1 MNTISIQ
8 KACQYYRG
16 CRARYTS
23 PHEDFH
29 FTVES
34 ICEGAMFGTIEGVKK
49 GANDWLEL
57 YWDDLK
63 EDQKVRLYLHH
74 TIHIDQK
81 TMEEYRALHHVVRFD
96 NYLIRS
102 DTPQSI
108 EFMLS
113 RNIDAFNLIEYG
125 LAISIEEP
133 ERVWD
138 ILDVRPSVEVAP
150 IKEIKRELGYAANF
164 SFRPQPQEA
173 KPKKEKIKVEKIKY
187 TCAVCSDTGLVIDK
201 VTYRERPC
209 VLCKKAIETFV
220 AS

>member
-81 TMEEYRALHHVVRFD
+81 TMDEYRSLHHLVKFD
-96 NYLIRS
+96 NFMIRS
-102 DTPQSI
+102 DTPASI

-113 RNIDAFNLIEYG
+113 KYIDAFNLIEYG

-138 ILDVRPSVEVAP
+138 ITDVRPSVDIAP
-150 IKEIKRELGYAANF
+150 IRDIKKELGYAANF
-164 SFRPQPQEA
+164 SFRP
-173 KPKKEKIKVEKIKY
+173 PKTKKVKAEKIKY
-187 TCAVCSDTGLVIDK
+187 NCTVCNDSGIVIDK
-201 VTYRERPC
+201 VTDRERPC
-209 VLCKKAIETFV
+209 VLCKKSIEKSL